1 MSIDQSK
8 IRNFCIIAHIDHGK
22 STLADRIIEKTGT
35 LTSRE
40 MQAQVLDNMDLER
53 ERGITIKS
61 QAVRIIYQAK
71 DGEEYIFNL
80 IDTPGH
86 VDFNYEV
93 SRSLAACDGAILVVD
108 AAQGVEAQTLANV
121 YLALDHDLDVLPVIN
136 KIDLPSA
143 RPEEVAQEIEDVI
156 GIEAMDAPRISAKT
170 GLNIEEVLEQIVTK
184 IPAPAGDPK
193 APLKALIFD
202 ALYDSYKGVIVFCR
216 IKEGTVKV
224 GTKIKMMAT
233 GAEDLVT
240 EVGYFGAG
248 QFIPCDELSAGMV
261 GYITASIKNVKD
273 TRVGD
278 TITDAAEPITPEKQ
292 AEIERWLASQ
302 PKHQPADSVT
312 EKRSNLLIVFAES
325 LESWVLEKKVDGKE
339 ITPCLNRLLKEKST
353 LYAPNVLTQVKG
365 GRSIDAQLMI
375 CSGLLPLMS
384 GTYSSLYYD
393 NTFYTLQK
401 AMRWLK
407 HSRSYLLT
415 IDKVSTWNQGAVARS
430 FGTDTIIS
438 YHDFKMTEAFGTH
451 KRIGDASFFKQCRE
465 KIERGEVWKPGESV
479 YMQFV
484 TYSGHAPFKLPN
496 HLRTI
501 TFPASIPE
509 KAADYMTTAH
519 YTDKAIGDFVAYLK
533 TLPQYKET
541 IVVIV
546 GDHEGLASYRQ
557 ELVGNPACRG
567 LVSDKQLTPFIVLN
581 SPVGMRYD
589 KFMGQIDIY
598 PTLLNLMQLDAYRWH
613 GLGQSILDPRKQG
626 VAVGSVMNVEGTGSD
641 KEVERLKEAHTVSD
655 YMLRYDWLKRLD

>member
-1 MSIDQSK
+1 MRQQLWDKTAIIFAVGIFLTFVAFDVIWCMDTTFASFSFFETYATK
-8 IRNFCIIAHIDHGK
+8 IIA
-22 STLADRIIEKTGT
+22 TLALAGVYA
-35 LTSRE
+35 LTRCRW
-40 MQAQVLDNMDLER
+40 AQ
-53 ERGITIKS
+53 I
-61 QAVRIIYQAK
+61 
-71 DGEEYIFNL
+71 
-80 IDTPGH
+80 
-86 VDFNYEV
+86 
-93 SRSLAACDGAILVVD
+93 VVM
-108 AAQGVEAQTLANV
+108 
-121 YLALDHDLDVLPVIN
+121 ALLDVLLVANLMYFRTYYSAIPASSYLEAGNLADFKASVTDSLRWADIV
-136 KIDLPSA
+136 LPLITIATAVMAFRYKATKRQPLTAVLKWWAAPLAGFALLLTGVNLCKGGFHKSLRSVRQSA
-143 RPEEVAQEIEDVI
+143 YLCSA
-156 GIEAMDAPRISAKT
+156 DAP
-170 GLNIEEVLEQIVTK
+170 
-184 IPAPAGDPK
+184 
-193 APLKALIFD
+193 IFSVFGCIW
-202 ALYDSYKGVIVFCR
+202 YD
-216 IKEGTVKV
+216 
-224 GTKIKMMAT
+224 
-233 GAEDLVT
+233 
-240 EVGYFGAG
+240 
-248 QFIPCDELSAGMV
+248 
-261 GYITASIKNVKD
+261 
-273 TRVGD
+273 
-278 TITDAAEPITPEKQ
+278 ITDAAEPITPEKQ

-401 AMRWLK
+401 AMRGLK

-451 KRIGDASFFKQCRE
+451 KRIGDASFFQQCRE

-484 TYSGHAPFKLPN
+484 TYSGHAPFKLPD

-546 GDHEGLASYRQ
+546 GDHEELASYRQ

>member
-1 MSIDQSK
+1 MRQQLWDKTAIIFAVGIFLTFVAFDVIWCMDTTFASFSFFETYATK
-8 IRNFCIIAHIDHGK
+8 IIA
-22 STLADRIIEKTGT
+22 TLALAGVYA
-35 LTSRE
+35 LTRCRW
-40 MQAQVLDNMDLER
+40 AQ
-53 ERGITIKS
+53 I
-61 QAVRIIYQAK
+61 
-71 DGEEYIFNL
+71 
-80 IDTPGH
+80 
-86 VDFNYEV
+86 
-93 SRSLAACDGAILVVD
+93 VVM
-108 AAQGVEAQTLANV
+108 
-121 YLALDHDLDVLPVIN
+121 ALLDVLLVA
-136 KIDLPSA
+136 DLMYFRTYYSA
-143 RPEEVAQEIEDVI
+143 IPASSYL
-156 GIEAMDAPRISAKT
+156 EAGNLADFKASVTDSLRWADIVLPLITIATAVMAFRYKTTKRQPLTAVLKWWAAPLAGFALLLTGVNLCKGGFHKSLRSVRQSAYLCSADAP
-170 GLNIEEVLEQIVTK
+170 
-184 IPAPAGDPK
+184 
-193 APLKALIFD
+193 IFSVFGCIW
-202 ALYDSYKGVIVFCR
+202 YD
-216 IKEGTVKV
+216 
-224 GTKIKMMAT
+224 
-233 GAEDLVT
+233 
-240 EVGYFGAG
+240 
-248 QFIPCDELSAGMV
+248 
-261 GYITASIKNVKD
+261 
-273 TRVGD
+273 
-278 TITDAAEPITPEKQ
+278 ITDAAEPITPEKQ

-302 PKHQPADSVT
+302 PKHQPANSVT

-384 GTYSSLYYD
+384 GTYSSLYYV

-401 AMRWLK
+401 AMRGLK

-451 KRIGDASFFKQCRE
+451 KRIGDASFFQQCRE

-484 TYSGHAPFKLPN
+484 TYSGHAPFKLPD

>member
-1 MSIDQSK
+1 MRQQLWDKTAIIFAVGIFLTFVAFDVIWCMDTTFASFSFFETYATK
-8 IRNFCIIAHIDHGK
+8 IIA
-22 STLADRIIEKTGT
+22 TLALAGVYA
-35 LTSRE
+35 LTRCRW
-40 MQAQVLDNMDLER
+40 AQ
-53 ERGITIKS
+53 I
-61 QAVRIIYQAK
+61 
-71 DGEEYIFNL
+71 
-80 IDTPGH
+80 
-86 VDFNYEV
+86 
-93 SRSLAACDGAILVVD
+93 VVM
-108 AAQGVEAQTLANV
+108 
-121 YLALDHDLDVLPVIN
+121 ALLDVLLVANLMYFRTYYSAIPASSYLEAGNLADFKASVTDSLRWADIV
-136 KIDLPSA
+136 LPLITIATAVMAFRYKTTKRQPLTAVLKWWAAPLAGFALLLTGVNLCKGGFHKSLRSVRQSA
-143 RPEEVAQEIEDVI
+143 YLCSA
-156 GIEAMDAPRISAKT
+156 DAP
-170 GLNIEEVLEQIVTK
+170 
-184 IPAPAGDPK
+184 
-193 APLKALIFD
+193 IFSVFGCIW
-202 ALYDSYKGVIVFCR
+202 YD
-216 IKEGTVKV
+216 
-224 GTKIKMMAT
+224 
-233 GAEDLVT
+233 
-240 EVGYFGAG
+240 
-248 QFIPCDELSAGMV
+248 
-261 GYITASIKNVKD
+261 
-273 TRVGD
+273 
-278 TITDAAEPITPEKQ
+278 ITDAAEPITPEKQ

-302 PKHQPADSVT
+302 PKHQPANSVT

-401 AMRWLK
+401 AMRGLK

-451 KRIGDASFFKQCRE
+451 KRIGDASFFQQCRE

-484 TYSGHAPFKLPN
+484 TYSGHAPFKLPD

-567 LVSDKQLTPFIVLN
+567 LVSDKQLTPFIVFN

>member
-1 MSIDQSK
+1 MRQQLWDKTAIIFAVGIFLTFVAFDVIWCMDTTFASFSFFETYATK
-8 IRNFCIIAHIDHGK
+8 IIA
-22 STLADRIIEKTGT
+22 TLALAGVYA
-35 LTSRE
+35 LTRCRW
-40 MQAQVLDNMDLER
+40 AQ
-53 ERGITIKS
+53 I
-61 QAVRIIYQAK
+61 
-71 DGEEYIFNL
+71 
-80 IDTPGH
+80 
-86 VDFNYEV
+86 
-93 SRSLAACDGAILVVD
+93 VVM
-108 AAQGVEAQTLANV
+108 
-121 YLALDHDLDVLPVIN
+121 ALLDVLLVAN
-136 KIDLPSA
+136 LMYFRTYYSA
-143 RPEEVAQEIEDVI
+143 IPASSYL
-156 GIEAMDAPRISAKT
+156 EAGNLADFKASVTDSLRWADIVMPLITIATAVMAFRYKTTKRQPLTAVLKWWAAPLAGFALLLTGVNLCKGGFHKSLRSVRQSAYLCSADAP
-170 GLNIEEVLEQIVTK
+170 
-184 IPAPAGDPK
+184 
-193 APLKALIFD
+193 IFSVFGCIW
-202 ALYDSYKGVIVFCR
+202 YD
-216 IKEGTVKV
+216 
-224 GTKIKMMAT
+224 
-233 GAEDLVT
+233 
-240 EVGYFGAG
+240 
-248 QFIPCDELSAGMV
+248 
-261 GYITASIKNVKD
+261 
-273 TRVGD
+273 
-278 TITDAAEPITPEKQ
+278 ITDAAEPITPEKQ

-353 LYAPNVLTQVKG
+353 LFAPNVLTQVKG

-401 AMRWLK
+401 AMRGLK

-451 KRIGDASFFKQCRE
+451 KRIGDTSFFQQCRE

-484 TYSGHAPFKLPN
+484 TYSGHAPFKLPD

>member
-1 MSIDQSK
+1 MRQQLWDKTAIIFAVGIFLTFVAFDVIWCMDTTFASFSFFETYATK
-8 IRNFCIIAHIDHGK
+8 IIA
-22 STLADRIIEKTGT
+22 TLALAGVYA
-35 LTSRE
+35 LTRCRW
-40 MQAQVLDNMDLER
+40 AQ
-53 ERGITIKS
+53 I
-61 QAVRIIYQAK
+61 
-71 DGEEYIFNL
+71 
-80 IDTPGH
+80 
-86 VDFNYEV
+86 
-93 SRSLAACDGAILVVD
+93 VVM
-108 AAQGVEAQTLANV
+108 
-121 YLALDHDLDVLPVIN
+121 ALLDVLMVANLMYFRTYYSAIPASSYLEAGNLADFKASVTDSLRWADIV
-136 KIDLPSA
+136 LPLITIATAVMAFRYKTTKRQPLTAVLKWWAAPLAGFALLLTGVNLCKGGFHKSLRSVRQSA
-143 RPEEVAQEIEDVI
+143 YLCSA
-156 GIEAMDAPRISAKT
+156 DAP
-170 GLNIEEVLEQIVTK
+170 
-184 IPAPAGDPK
+184 
-193 APLKALIFD
+193 IFSVFGCIW
-202 ALYDSYKGVIVFCR
+202 YD
-216 IKEGTVKV
+216 
-224 GTKIKMMAT
+224 
-233 GAEDLVT
+233 
-240 EVGYFGAG
+240 
-248 QFIPCDELSAGMV
+248 
-261 GYITASIKNVKD
+261 
-273 TRVGD
+273 
-278 TITDAAEPITPEKQ
+278 ITDAAEPITPEKQ

-339 ITPCLNRLLKEKST
+339 ITPCLNSLLKEKST

-401 AMRWLK
+401 AMRGLK

-451 KRIGDASFFKQCRE
+451 KRIGDASFFQQCRE

-484 TYSGHAPFKLPN
+484 TYSGHAPFKLPD

>member
-1 MSIDQSK
+1 MRQQLWDKTAIIFAAGIFLTFVAFDVIWCMDTTFASFSFFETYATK
-8 IRNFCIIAHIDHGK
+8 IIA
-22 STLADRIIEKTGT
+22 TLALAGVYA
-35 LTSRE
+35 LTRSRW
-40 MQAQVLDNMDLER
+40 AQ
-53 ERGITIKS
+53 I
-61 QAVRIIYQAK
+61 
-71 DGEEYIFNL
+71 
-80 IDTPGH
+80 
-86 VDFNYEV
+86 
-93 SRSLAACDGAILVVD
+93 VVM
-108 AAQGVEAQTLANV
+108 
-121 YLALDHDLDVLPVIN
+121 ALLDVLLVANLMYFRTYYSAIPASSYLEAGNLADFKASVTDSLRWADIV
-136 KIDLPSA
+136 LPLITIATAVMAFRYKTTKRQPLTAVLKWWAAPLAGFALLLTGVNLCKGGFHKSLRSVRQSA
-143 RPEEVAQEIEDVI
+143 YLCSA
-156 GIEAMDAPRISAKT
+156 DAP
-170 GLNIEEVLEQIVTK
+170 
-184 IPAPAGDPK
+184 
-193 APLKALIFD
+193 IFSVFGCIW
-202 ALYDSYKGVIVFCR
+202 YD
-216 IKEGTVKV
+216 
-224 GTKIKMMAT
+224 
-233 GAEDLVT
+233 
-240 EVGYFGAG
+240 
-248 QFIPCDELSAGMV
+248 
-261 GYITASIKNVKD
+261 
-273 TRVGD
+273 
-278 TITDAAEPITPEKQ
+278 ITDAAEPITPEKQ

-401 AMRWLK
+401 AMRGLK

-451 KRIGDASFFKQCRE
+451 KRIGDASFFQQCRE

-479 YMQFV
+479 YMQFI
-484 TYSGHAPFKLPN
+484 TYSGHAPFKLPD

>member
-1 MSIDQSK
+1 MRQQLWDKTSIVFAVGIFLTFVAFDVIWCMDTTFASFSFFETYATK
-8 IRNFCIIAHIDHGK
+8 IIA
-22 STLADRIIEKTGT
+22 TLALAGVYA
-35 LTSRE
+35 LTRCRW
-40 MQAQVLDNMDLER
+40 AQ
-53 ERGITIKS
+53 I
-61 QAVRIIYQAK
+61 
-71 DGEEYIFNL
+71 
-80 IDTPGH
+80 
-86 VDFNYEV
+86 
-93 SRSLAACDGAILVVD
+93 VVM
-108 AAQGVEAQTLANV
+108 
-121 YLALDHDLDVLPVIN
+121 ALLDVLLVANLMYFRTYYSAIPASSYLEAGNLADFKASVTDSLRWADIVLLLISIATAVIAFRYKTTKRQPLTAVLKWWAAPLAGFALLLTGVN
-136 KIDLPSA
+136 LCKGGFHKSLRSVRQSA
-143 RPEEVAQEIEDVI
+143 YLCSA
-156 GIEAMDAPRISAKT
+156 DAP
-170 GLNIEEVLEQIVTK
+170 
-184 IPAPAGDPK
+184 
-193 APLKALIFD
+193 IFSVFGCIW
-202 ALYDSYKGVIVFCR
+202 YD
-216 IKEGTVKV
+216 
-224 GTKIKMMAT
+224 
-233 GAEDLVT
+233 
-240 EVGYFGAG
+240 
-248 QFIPCDELSAGMV
+248 
-261 GYITASIKNVKD
+261 
-273 TRVGD
+273 
-278 TITDAAEPITPEKQ
+278 ITDAAEPITPEKQ

-401 AMRWLK
+401 AMRGLK

-451 KRIGDASFFKQCRE
+451 KRIGDASFFQQCRE

-484 TYSGHAPFKLPN
+484 TYSGHAPFKLPD

-557 ELVGNPACRG
+557 ELVGNQACRG

>member
-1 MSIDQSK
+1 MRQQFWDKTAIIFAVGIFLTFVAFDVIWCMDTTFASFSFFETYATK
-8 IRNFCIIAHIDHGK
+8 IIA
-22 STLADRIIEKTGT
+22 TLALAGVYA
-35 LTSRE
+35 LTRCRW
-40 MQAQVLDNMDLER
+40 AQ
-53 ERGITIKS
+53 I
-61 QAVRIIYQAK
+61 
-71 DGEEYIFNL
+71 
-80 IDTPGH
+80 
-86 VDFNYEV
+86 
-93 SRSLAACDGAILVVD
+93 VVM
-108 AAQGVEAQTLANV
+108 
-121 YLALDHDLDVLPVIN
+121 ALLDVLLVAN
-136 KIDLPSA
+136 LMYFRTYYSA
-143 RPEEVAQEIEDVI
+143 IPASSYL
-156 GIEAMDAPRISAKT
+156 EAGNLADFKASVTDSLRWADIVLSLITIATAVMAFRYKTTKRQPLTAVLKWWAAPLAGFALLLTGVNLCKGGFHKSLRSVRQSAYLCSADAP
-170 GLNIEEVLEQIVTK
+170 
-184 IPAPAGDPK
+184 
-193 APLKALIFD
+193 IFSVFGCIW
-202 ALYDSYKGVIVFCR
+202 YD
-216 IKEGTVKV
+216 
-224 GTKIKMMAT
+224 
-233 GAEDLVT
+233 
-240 EVGYFGAG
+240 
-248 QFIPCDELSAGMV
+248 
-261 GYITASIKNVKD
+261 
-273 TRVGD
+273 
-278 TITDAAEPITPEKQ
+278 ITDAAEPITPEKQ
-292 AEIERWLASQ
+292 AEIERWMASQ

-401 AMRWLK
+401 AMRGLK

-451 KRIGDASFFKQCRE
+451 KRIGDASFFQQCRE

-484 TYSGHAPFKLPN
+484 TYSGHAPFKLPD

>member
-1 MSIDQSK
+1 MRQKLWDKTAIIFAVGIFLTFVAFDVIWCMDTTFASFSFFETYATK
-8 IRNFCIIAHIDHGK
+8 IIA
-22 STLADRIIEKTGT
+22 TLALAGVYA
-35 LTSRE
+35 LTRCRW
-40 MQAQVLDNMDLER
+40 AQ
-53 ERGITIKS
+53 I
-61 QAVRIIYQAK
+61 
-71 DGEEYIFNL
+71 
-80 IDTPGH
+80 
-86 VDFNYEV
+86 
-93 SRSLAACDGAILVVD
+93 VVI
-108 AAQGVEAQTLANV
+108 
-121 YLALDHDLDVLPVIN
+121 ALLDVLLVANLMYFRTYYSAIPASSYLEAGNLADFKASVTDSLRWADIV
-136 KIDLPSA
+136 LPLITIATAVMAFRYKTAKRQPLTAVLKWWAAPLAGFALLLTGVNLCKGGFHKSLRSVRQSA
-143 RPEEVAQEIEDVI
+143 YLCSA
-156 GIEAMDAPRISAKT
+156 DAP
-170 GLNIEEVLEQIVTK
+170 
-184 IPAPAGDPK
+184 
-193 APLKALIFD
+193 IFSIFGCIW
-202 ALYDSYKGVIVFCR
+202 YD
-216 IKEGTVKV
+216 
-224 GTKIKMMAT
+224 
-233 GAEDLVT
+233 
-240 EVGYFGAG
+240 
-248 QFIPCDELSAGMV
+248 
-261 GYITASIKNVKD
+261 
-273 TRVGD
+273 
-278 TITDAAEPITPEKQ
+278 ITDAAEPITPEKQ

-325 LESWVLEKKVDGKE
+325 LESWVLEKEVDGKE

-401 AMRWLK
+401 AMRGLK

-451 KRIGDASFFKQCRE
+451 KRIGDASFFQQCRE

-484 TYSGHAPFKLPN
+484 TYSGHAPFKLPD

>member
-1 MSIDQSK
+1 MKQQLWDKTAIIFAVGIFLTFVAFDVIWCMDTTFASFSFFETYATK
-8 IRNFCIIAHIDHGK
+8 IIA
-22 STLADRIIEKTGT
+22 TLALAGVYA
-35 LTSRE
+35 LTRCRW
-40 MQAQVLDNMDLER
+40 AQ
-53 ERGITIKS
+53 I
-61 QAVRIIYQAK
+61 
-71 DGEEYIFNL
+71 
-80 IDTPGH
+80 
-86 VDFNYEV
+86 
-93 SRSLAACDGAILVVD
+93 VVM
-108 AAQGVEAQTLANV
+108 
-121 YLALDHDLDVLPVIN
+121 ALLDVLLVANLMYFRTYYSAIPASSYLEAGNLADFKASVTDSLRWADIV
-136 KIDLPSA
+136 LPLITIATAVMAFRYKTTKRQPLTAVLKWWAAPLAGFALLLTGVNLCKGGFHKSLRSVRQSA
-143 RPEEVAQEIEDVI
+143 YLCSA
-156 GIEAMDAPRISAKT
+156 DAP
-170 GLNIEEVLEQIVTK
+170 
-184 IPAPAGDPK
+184 
-193 APLKALIFD
+193 IFSVFGCIW
-202 ALYDSYKGVIVFCR
+202 YD
-216 IKEGTVKV
+216 
-224 GTKIKMMAT
+224 
-233 GAEDLVT
+233 
-240 EVGYFGAG
+240 
-248 QFIPCDELSAGMV
+248 
-261 GYITASIKNVKD
+261 
-273 TRVGD
+273 
-278 TITDAAEPITPEKQ
+278 ITDAAEPITPEKQ
-292 AEIERWLASQ
+292 AEIGRWLASQ

-401 AMRWLK
+401 AMRGLK

-451 KRIGDASFFKQCRE
+451 KRIGDASFFQQCRE

-484 TYSGHAPFKLPN
+484 TYSGHAPFKLPD

-557 ELVGNPACRG
+557 ELVSNPACRG

>member
-1 MSIDQSK
+1 MRQQLWDKTAIIFAVGIFLTFVAFDVIWCMDTTFASFSFFETYATK
-8 IRNFCIIAHIDHGK
+8 IIA
-22 STLADRIIEKTGT
+22 TLALAGVYA
-35 LTSRE
+35 LTRCRW
-40 MQAQVLDNMDLER
+40 AQ
-53 ERGITIKS
+53 I
-61 QAVRIIYQAK
+61 
-71 DGEEYIFNL
+71 
-80 IDTPGH
+80 
-86 VDFNYEV
+86 
-93 SRSLAACDGAILVVD
+93 VVM
-108 AAQGVEAQTLANV
+108 
-121 YLALDHDLDVLPVIN
+121 ALLDVLLVANLMYFRTYYSAIPASSYLEAGNLADFKASVTDSLRWADIV
-136 KIDLPSA
+136 LPLITIATAVMAFRSKTTKRQPLTAVLKWWAAPLAGFALLLTGVNLCKGGFHKSLCSVRQSA
-143 RPEEVAQEIEDVI
+143 YLCSA
-156 GIEAMDAPRISAKT
+156 DAP
-170 GLNIEEVLEQIVTK
+170 
-184 IPAPAGDPK
+184 
-193 APLKALIFD
+193 IFSVFGCIW
-202 ALYDSYKGVIVFCR
+202 YD
-216 IKEGTVKV
+216 
-224 GTKIKMMAT
+224 
-233 GAEDLVT
+233 
-240 EVGYFGAG
+240 
-248 QFIPCDELSAGMV
+248 
-261 GYITASIKNVKD
+261 
-273 TRVGD
+273 
-278 TITDAAEPITPEKQ
+278 ITDAAEPITPEKQ

-401 AMRWLK
+401 AMRGLK

-451 KRIGDASFFKQCRE
+451 KRIGDASFFQQCRE

-484 TYSGHAPFKLPN
+484 TYSGHAPFKLPD

-557 ELVGNPACRG
+557 ELVDNPVCRG

>member
-1 MSIDQSK
+1 MRQQLWDKTAIIFAVGIFLTFVAFDVIWCMDTTFASFSFFETYATK
-8 IRNFCIIAHIDHGK
+8 IIA
-22 STLADRIIEKTGT
+22 TLALAGVYA
-35 LTSRE
+35 LTRCRW
-40 MQAQVLDNMDLER
+40 AQ
-53 ERGITIKS
+53 I
-61 QAVRIIYQAK
+61 
-71 DGEEYIFNL
+71 
-80 IDTPGH
+80 
-86 VDFNYEV
+86 
-93 SRSLAACDGAILVVD
+93 VVM
-108 AAQGVEAQTLANV
+108 
-121 YLALDHDLDVLPVIN
+121 ALLDVLLVANLMYFRTYYSAIPASSYLEAGNLADFKASVTDSLRWADIVLPLITIATAVIAFRYKTTKRQPLTAVLKWWAAPLAGFALLLTGVN
-136 KIDLPSA
+136 LCKGGFHKSLRSVRQSA
-143 RPEEVAQEIEDVI
+143 YLCSA
-156 GIEAMDAPRISAKT
+156 DAP
-170 GLNIEEVLEQIVTK
+170 
-184 IPAPAGDPK
+184 
-193 APLKALIFD
+193 IFSVFGCIW
-202 ALYDSYKGVIVFCR
+202 YD
-216 IKEGTVKV
+216 
-224 GTKIKMMAT
+224 
-233 GAEDLVT
+233 
-240 EVGYFGAG
+240 
-248 QFIPCDELSAGMV
+248 
-261 GYITASIKNVKD
+261 
-273 TRVGD
+273 
-278 TITDAAEPITPEKQ
+278 ITDAAEPITPEKQ
-292 AEIERWLASQ
+292 VEIERWLASQ

-401 AMRWLK
+401 AMRGLK

-451 KRIGDASFFKQCRE
+451 KRIGDASFFQQCRE

-484 TYSGHAPFKLPN
+484 TYSGHAPFKLPD

>member
-1 MSIDQSK
+1 MRQQLWDKTAIVFAVGIFLTFVAFDVIWCMDTTFASFSFFETYATK
-8 IRNFCIIAHIDHGK
+8 IIA
-22 STLADRIIEKTGT
+22 TLALAGVYA
-35 LTSRE
+35 LTRCRW
-40 MQAQVLDNMDLER
+40 AQ
-53 ERGITIKS
+53 I
-61 QAVRIIYQAK
+61 
-71 DGEEYIFNL
+71 
-80 IDTPGH
+80 
-86 VDFNYEV
+86 
-93 SRSLAACDGAILVVD
+93 VVM
-108 AAQGVEAQTLANV
+108 
-121 YLALDHDLDVLPVIN
+121 ALLDVLLVANLMYFRTYYSAIPASSYLEAGNLADFKASVTDSLRWADIV
-136 KIDLPSA
+136 LPLITIATAVMAFRSKTTKRQPLTAVLKWWAAPLAGFALLLTGVNLCKGGFHKSLRSVRQSA
-143 RPEEVAQEIEDVI
+143 YLCSA
-156 GIEAMDAPRISAKT
+156 DAP
-170 GLNIEEVLEQIVTK
+170 
-184 IPAPAGDPK
+184 
-193 APLKALIFD
+193 IFSVFGCIW
-202 ALYDSYKGVIVFCR
+202 YD
-216 IKEGTVKV
+216 
-224 GTKIKMMAT
+224 
-233 GAEDLVT
+233 
-240 EVGYFGAG
+240 
-248 QFIPCDELSAGMV
+248 
-261 GYITASIKNVKD
+261 
-273 TRVGD
+273 
-278 TITDAAEPITPEKQ
+278 ITDAAEPITPEKQ

-393 NTFYTLQK
+393 NTFYTIQK
-401 AMRWLK
+401 AMRGLK

-451 KRIGDASFFKQCRE
+451 KRIGDASFFQQCRE

-484 TYSGHAPFKLPN
+484 TYSGHAPFKLPD

-641 KEVERLKEAHTVSD
+641 KEVERLKEAHSVSD

>member
-1 MSIDQSK
+1 MRQQLWDKTSIVFAVGIFLTFVAFDVIWCMDTTFASFSFFETYATK
-8 IRNFCIIAHIDHGK
+8 IIA
-22 STLADRIIEKTGT
+22 TLALAGVYA
-35 LTSRE
+35 LTRCRW
-40 MQAQVLDNMDLER
+40 AQ
-53 ERGITIKS
+53 I
-61 QAVRIIYQAK
+61 
-71 DGEEYIFNL
+71 
-80 IDTPGH
+80 
-86 VDFNYEV
+86 
-93 SRSLAACDGAILVVD
+93 VVM
-108 AAQGVEAQTLANV
+108 
-121 YLALDHDLDVLPVIN
+121 ALLDVLLVANLMYFRTYYSAIPASSYLEAGNLADFKASVTDSLRWADIV
-136 KIDLPSA
+136 LPLITIATAVMAFRYKTTKRQPLTAVLKWWAAPLAGFALLLTGVNLCKGGFHKSLRSVRQSA
-143 RPEEVAQEIEDVI
+143 YLCSA
-156 GIEAMDAPRISAKT
+156 DAPIFSVFGCIWYDIS
-170 GLNIEEVLEQIVTK
+170 
-184 IPAPAGDPK
+184 
-193 APLKALIFD
+193 
-202 ALYDSYKGVIVFCR
+202 
-216 IKEGTVKV
+216 
-224 GTKIKMMAT
+224 
-233 GAEDLVT
+233 
-240 EVGYFGAG
+240 
-248 QFIPCDELSAGMV
+248 
-261 GYITASIKNVKD
+261 
-273 TRVGD
+273 
-278 TITDAAEPITPEKQ
+278 DAAEPITPEKQ

-401 AMRWLK
+401 AMRGLK

-451 KRIGDASFFKQCRE
+451 KRIGDASFFQQCRE

-484 TYSGHAPFKLPN
+484 TYSGHAPFKLPD

>member
-1 MSIDQSK
+1 MRQQLWDKTAIIFAVGIFLTFVAFDVIWCMDTTFASFSFFETYATK
-8 IRNFCIIAHIDHGK
+8 IIA
-22 STLADRIIEKTGT
+22 TLALAGVYA
-35 LTSRE
+35 LTRCRW
-40 MQAQVLDNMDLER
+40 AQ
-53 ERGITIKS
+53 I
-61 QAVRIIYQAK
+61 
-71 DGEEYIFNL
+71 
-80 IDTPGH
+80 
-86 VDFNYEV
+86 
-93 SRSLAACDGAILVVD
+93 VVM
-108 AAQGVEAQTLANV
+108 
-121 YLALDHDLDVLPVIN
+121 ALLDVLLVAN
-136 KIDLPSA
+136 LMYFRTYYSA
-143 RPEEVAQEIEDVI
+143 IPASSYL
-156 GIEAMDAPRISAKT
+156 EAGNLADFKASVTDSLRWADIVLLLISIATAVMAFRYKTTKRQPLTAVLKWWAAPLAGFALLLTGVNLCKGGFHKSLRSVRQSAYLCSADAP
-170 GLNIEEVLEQIVTK
+170 
-184 IPAPAGDPK
+184 
-193 APLKALIFD
+193 IFSVFGCIW
-202 ALYDSYKGVIVFCR
+202 YD
-216 IKEGTVKV
+216 
-224 GTKIKMMAT
+224 
-233 GAEDLVT
+233 
-240 EVGYFGAG
+240 
-248 QFIPCDELSAGMV
+248 
-261 GYITASIKNVKD
+261 
-273 TRVGD
+273 
-278 TITDAAEPITPEKQ
+278 ITDAAEPITPEKQ
-292 AEIERWLASQ
+292 VEIERWLASQ

-325 LESWVLEKKVDGKE
+325 LESWVLEKEVDGKE

-401 AMRWLK
+401 AMRGLK

-451 KRIGDASFFKQCRE
+451 KRIGDASFFQQCRE

-484 TYSGHAPFKLPN
+484 TYSGHAPFKLPD

-557 ELVGNPACRG
+557 ELVGNPACHG

-598 PTLLNLMQLDAYRWH
+598 PTLLDLMQLDAYRWH

>member
-1 MSIDQSK
+1 MRQQLWDKTAIIFAVGIFLTFVAFDVIWCMDTTFASFSFFETYATK
-8 IRNFCIIAHIDHGK
+8 IIA
-22 STLADRIIEKTGT
+22 TLALAGVYA
-35 LTSRE
+35 LTRCRW
-40 MQAQVLDNMDLER
+40 AQ
-53 ERGITIKS
+53 I
-61 QAVRIIYQAK
+61 
-71 DGEEYIFNL
+71 
-80 IDTPGH
+80 
-86 VDFNYEV
+86 
-93 SRSLAACDGAILVVD
+93 VVM
-108 AAQGVEAQTLANV
+108 
-121 YLALDHDLDVLPVIN
+121 ALLDVLLVANLMYFRTYYSAIPASSYLEAGNLADFKASVTDSLRWADIV
-136 KIDLPSA
+136 LPLITIATAVMAFRYKTTKRQPLTAVLKWWAAPLAGFALLLTGVNLCKGGFHKSLRSVRQSA
-143 RPEEVAQEIEDVI
+143 YLCSA
-156 GIEAMDAPRISAKT
+156 DAP
-170 GLNIEEVLEQIVTK
+170 
-184 IPAPAGDPK
+184 
-193 APLKALIFD
+193 IFSVFGCIW
-202 ALYDSYKGVIVFCR
+202 YD
-216 IKEGTVKV
+216 
-224 GTKIKMMAT
+224 
-233 GAEDLVT
+233 
-240 EVGYFGAG
+240 
-248 QFIPCDELSAGMV
+248 
-261 GYITASIKNVKD
+261 
-273 TRVGD
+273 
-278 TITDAAEPITPEKQ
+278 ITDAAEPITPEKQ

-401 AMRWLK
+401 AMRGLK

-451 KRIGDASFFKQCRE
+451 KRIGDASFFQQCRE

-484 TYSGHAPFKLPN
+484 TYSGHAPFKLPD

-641 KEVERLKEAHTVSD
+641 KEVERLKEAHSVSD

>member
-1 MSIDQSK
+1 MRQLLWDKTAIIFAVGIFLTFVAFDVIWCMDTTFASFSFFETYATK
-8 IRNFCIIAHIDHGK
+8 IIA
-22 STLADRIIEKTGT
+22 TLALAGVYA
-35 LTSRE
+35 LTRCRW
-40 MQAQVLDNMDLER
+40 AQ
-53 ERGITIKS
+53 I
-61 QAVRIIYQAK
+61 
-71 DGEEYIFNL
+71 
-80 IDTPGH
+80 
-86 VDFNYEV
+86 
-93 SRSLAACDGAILVVD
+93 VVM
-108 AAQGVEAQTLANV
+108 
-121 YLALDHDLDVLPVIN
+121 ALLDVLLVAN
-136 KIDLPSA
+136 LMYFRTYYSA
-143 RPEEVAQEIEDVI
+143 IPASSYL
-156 GIEAMDAPRISAKT
+156 EAGNLADFKASVTDSLRWADIVMPLITIATAVMAFRYKTTKRQPLTAVLKWWAAPLAGFALLLTGVNLCKGGFHKSLRSVRQSAYLCSADAP
-170 GLNIEEVLEQIVTK
+170 
-184 IPAPAGDPK
+184 
-193 APLKALIFD
+193 IFSVFGCIW
-202 ALYDSYKGVIVFCR
+202 YD
-216 IKEGTVKV
+216 
-224 GTKIKMMAT
+224 
-233 GAEDLVT
+233 
-240 EVGYFGAG
+240 
-248 QFIPCDELSAGMV
+248 
-261 GYITASIKNVKD
+261 
-273 TRVGD
+273 
-278 TITDAAEPITPEKQ
+278 ITDAAEPITPEKQ

-401 AMRWLK
+401 AMRGLK

-451 KRIGDASFFKQCRE
+451 KRIGDASFFQQCRE

-484 TYSGHAPFKLPN
+484 TYSGHAPFKLPD

>member
-1 MSIDQSK
+1 MRQQLWDKTAIIFAVGIFLTFVAFDVIWCMDTTFASFSFFETYATK
-8 IRNFCIIAHIDHGK
+8 IIA
-22 STLADRIIEKTGT
+22 TLALAGVYA
-35 LTSRE
+35 LTRCRW
-40 MQAQVLDNMDLER
+40 AQ
-53 ERGITIKS
+53 I
-61 QAVRIIYQAK
+61 
-71 DGEEYIFNL
+71 
-80 IDTPGH
+80 
-86 VDFNYEV
+86 
-93 SRSLAACDGAILVVD
+93 VVM
-108 AAQGVEAQTLANV
+108 
-121 YLALDHDLDVLPVIN
+121 ALLDVLLVANLMYFRTYYSAIPASSYLEAGNLADFKASVTDSLRWADIV
-136 KIDLPSA
+136 LPLITIATAVMAFRYKTTKRQPLTAVLKWWATPLAGFALLLTGVNLCKGGFHKSLRSVRQSA
-143 RPEEVAQEIEDVI
+143 YLCSA
-156 GIEAMDAPRISAKT
+156 DAP
-170 GLNIEEVLEQIVTK
+170 
-184 IPAPAGDPK
+184 
-193 APLKALIFD
+193 IFSVFGCIW
-202 ALYDSYKGVIVFCR
+202 YD
-216 IKEGTVKV
+216 
-224 GTKIKMMAT
+224 
-233 GAEDLVT
+233 
-240 EVGYFGAG
+240 
-248 QFIPCDELSAGMV
+248 
-261 GYITASIKNVKD
+261 
-273 TRVGD
+273 
-278 TITDAAEPITPEKQ
+278 ITDAAEPITPEKQ
-292 AEIERWLASQ
+292 TEIERWLASQ

-401 AMRWLK
+401 AMRGLK

-451 KRIGDASFFKQCRE
+451 KRIGDASFFQQCRE

-484 TYSGHAPFKLPN
+484 TYSGHAPFKLPD

-598 PTLLNLMQLDAYRWH
+598 PTLLNLMQLDTYRWH

>member
-1 MSIDQSK
+1 MGADCGHGSARRAAGCQFDVFPHLLLRHPGKLISRGGQSC
-8 IRNFCIIAHIDHGK
+8 RLQGK
-22 STLADRIIEKTGT
+22 CDR
-35 LTSRE
+35 
-40 MQAQVLDNMDLER
+40 
-53 ERGITIKS
+53 
-61 QAVRIIYQAK
+61 
-71 DGEEYIFNL
+71 
-80 IDTPGH
+80 
-86 VDFNYEV
+86 
-93 SRSLAACDGAILVVD
+93 LAAVGRHRP
-108 AAQGVEAQTLANV
+108 AAHHHSNSRHGISLQNHQASAADSRAEMVGSAACRLRPAAHGRQSVQRRLLRSVRQSA
-121 YLALDHDLDVLPVIN
+121 YLC
-136 KIDLPSA
+136 SA
-143 RPEEVAQEIEDVI
+143 
-156 GIEAMDAPRISAKT
+156 DAP
-170 GLNIEEVLEQIVTK
+170 
-184 IPAPAGDPK
+184 
-193 APLKALIFD
+193 IFSVFGCIW
-202 ALYDSYKGVIVFCR
+202 YD
-216 IKEGTVKV
+216 
-224 GTKIKMMAT
+224 
-233 GAEDLVT
+233 
-240 EVGYFGAG
+240 
-248 QFIPCDELSAGMV
+248 
-261 GYITASIKNVKD
+261 
-273 TRVGD
+273 
-278 TITDAAEPITPEKQ
+278 ITDAAEPITPEKQ

-302 PKHQPADSVT
+302 PKHQPANSVT

-401 AMRWLK
+401 AMRGLK

-451 KRIGDASFFKQCRE
+451 KRIGDASFFQQCRE

-484 TYSGHAPFKLPN
+484 TYSGHAPFKLPD

>member
-1 MSIDQSK
+1 MRQQLWDKTAIIFAVGIFLTFVAFDVIWCMDTTFASFSFFETYATK
-8 IRNFCIIAHIDHGK
+8 IIA
-22 STLADRIIEKTGT
+22 TLALAGVYA
-35 LTSRE
+35 LTRSRW
-40 MQAQVLDNMDLER
+40 AQ
-53 ERGITIKS
+53 I
-61 QAVRIIYQAK
+61 
-71 DGEEYIFNL
+71 
-80 IDTPGH
+80 
-86 VDFNYEV
+86 
-93 SRSLAACDGAILVVD
+93 VVM
-108 AAQGVEAQTLANV
+108 
-121 YLALDHDLDVLPVIN
+121 ALLDVLMVANLMYFRTYYSAIPASSYLEAGNLADFKASVTDSLRWADIV
-136 KIDLPSA
+136 LPLITIATAVMAFRSKTTKRQPLTAVLKWWAAPLAGFALLLTGVNLCKGGFHKSLRSVRQSA
-143 RPEEVAQEIEDVI
+143 YLCSA
-156 GIEAMDAPRISAKT
+156 DAP
-170 GLNIEEVLEQIVTK
+170 
-184 IPAPAGDPK
+184 
-193 APLKALIFD
+193 IFSVFGCIW
-202 ALYDSYKGVIVFCR
+202 YD
-216 IKEGTVKV
+216 
-224 GTKIKMMAT
+224 
-233 GAEDLVT
+233 
-240 EVGYFGAG
+240 
-248 QFIPCDELSAGMV
+248 
-261 GYITASIKNVKD
+261 
-273 TRVGD
+273 
-278 TITDAAEPITPEKQ
+278 ITDAAEPITPEKQ

-325 LESWVLEKKVDGKE
+325 LESWVLEKEVDGKE

-401 AMRWLK
+401 AMRGLK

-451 KRIGDASFFKQCRE
+451 KRIGDASFFQQCRE

-484 TYSGHAPFKLPN
+484 TYSGHAPFKLPD

-546 GDHEGLASYRQ
+546 GDHEGLASFRQ

>member
-1 MSIDQSK
+1 MRQQLWDKTAIIFAVGIFLTFVAFDVIWCMDTTFASFSFFETYATK
-8 IRNFCIIAHIDHGK
+8 IIA
-22 STLADRIIEKTGT
+22 TLALAGVYA
-35 LTSRE
+35 LTRCRW
-40 MQAQVLDNMDLER
+40 AQ
-53 ERGITIKS
+53 I
-61 QAVRIIYQAK
+61 
-71 DGEEYIFNL
+71 
-80 IDTPGH
+80 
-86 VDFNYEV
+86 
-93 SRSLAACDGAILVVD
+93 VVI
-108 AAQGVEAQTLANV
+108 
-121 YLALDHDLDVLPVIN
+121 ALLDVLLVANLMYFRTYYSAIPASSYLEAGNLADFKASVTDSLRWADIV
-136 KIDLPSA
+136 LPLITIATAVMAFRYKTAKRQPLTAVLKWWAAPLAGFALLLTGVNLCKGGFHKSLRSVRQSA
-143 RPEEVAQEIEDVI
+143 YLCSA
-156 GIEAMDAPRISAKT
+156 DAP
-170 GLNIEEVLEQIVTK
+170 
-184 IPAPAGDPK
+184 
-193 APLKALIFD
+193 IFSVFGCIW
-202 ALYDSYKGVIVFCR
+202 YD
-216 IKEGTVKV
+216 
-224 GTKIKMMAT
+224 
-233 GAEDLVT
+233 
-240 EVGYFGAG
+240 
-248 QFIPCDELSAGMV
+248 
-261 GYITASIKNVKD
+261 
-273 TRVGD
+273 
-278 TITDAAEPITPEKQ
+278 ITDAAEPITPEKQ

-401 AMRWLK
+401 AMRGLK

-451 KRIGDASFFKQCRE
+451 KRIGDASFFQQCRE

-484 TYSGHAPFKLPN
+484 TYSGHAPFKLPD

-557 ELVGNPACRG
+557 ELVGNPACRE

>member
-1 MSIDQSK
+1 MRQQLWDKTAIVFAVGIFLTFVAFDVIWCMDTTFASFSFFETYATK
-8 IRNFCIIAHIDHGK
+8 IIA
-22 STLADRIIEKTGT
+22 TLALAGVYA
-35 LTSRE
+35 LTRCRW
-40 MQAQVLDNMDLER
+40 AQ
-53 ERGITIKS
+53 I
-61 QAVRIIYQAK
+61 
-71 DGEEYIFNL
+71 
-80 IDTPGH
+80 
-86 VDFNYEV
+86 
-93 SRSLAACDGAILVVD
+93 VVM
-108 AAQGVEAQTLANV
+108 
-121 YLALDHDLDVLPVIN
+121 ALLDVLLVAN
-136 KIDLPSA
+136 LMYFRTYYSA
-143 RPEEVAQEIEDVI
+143 IPASSYL
-156 GIEAMDAPRISAKT
+156 EAGNLADFKASVTDSLRWADIVLLLISIATAVMALRSKATKRQPLTAVLKWWAAPLAGFALLLTGVNLCKGGFHKSLRSVRQSAYLCSADAP
-170 GLNIEEVLEQIVTK
+170 
-184 IPAPAGDPK
+184 
-193 APLKALIFD
+193 IFSVFGCIW
-202 ALYDSYKGVIVFCR
+202 YD
-216 IKEGTVKV
+216 
-224 GTKIKMMAT
+224 
-233 GAEDLVT
+233 
-240 EVGYFGAG
+240 
-248 QFIPCDELSAGMV
+248 
-261 GYITASIKNVKD
+261 
-273 TRVGD
+273 
-278 TITDAAEPITPEKQ
+278 ITDAAEPITPEKQ

-401 AMRWLK
+401 AMRGLK

-451 KRIGDASFFKQCRE
+451 KRIGDASFFQQCRE

-484 TYSGHAPFKLPN
+484 TYSGHAPFKLPD

>member
-1 MSIDQSK
+1 MKQQLWDKTAIIFAVGIFLTFVAFDVIWCMDTTFASFSFFETYATK
-8 IRNFCIIAHIDHGK
+8 IIA
-22 STLADRIIEKTGT
+22 TLALAGVYA
-35 LTSRE
+35 LTRCRW
-40 MQAQVLDNMDLER
+40 AQ
-53 ERGITIKS
+53 I
-61 QAVRIIYQAK
+61 
-71 DGEEYIFNL
+71 
-80 IDTPGH
+80 
-86 VDFNYEV
+86 
-93 SRSLAACDGAILVVD
+93 VVM
-108 AAQGVEAQTLANV
+108 
-121 YLALDHDLDVLPVIN
+121 ALLDVLLVANLMYFRTYYSAIPASSYLEAGNLADFKASVTDSLRWADIV
-136 KIDLPSA
+136 LPLITIATAVMAFRYKTTTRQPLTAVLKWWAAPLAGFALLLTGVNLCKGGFHKSLRSVRQSA
-143 RPEEVAQEIEDVI
+143 YLCSA
-156 GIEAMDAPRISAKT
+156 DAP
-170 GLNIEEVLEQIVTK
+170 
-184 IPAPAGDPK
+184 
-193 APLKALIFD
+193 IFSVFGCIW
-202 ALYDSYKGVIVFCR
+202 YD
-216 IKEGTVKV
+216 
-224 GTKIKMMAT
+224 
-233 GAEDLVT
+233 
-240 EVGYFGAG
+240 
-248 QFIPCDELSAGMV
+248 
-261 GYITASIKNVKD
+261 
-273 TRVGD
+273 
-278 TITDAAEPITPEKQ
+278 ITDAAEPITPEKQ

-401 AMRWLK
+401 AMRGLK

-451 KRIGDASFFKQCRE
+451 KRIGDASFFQQCRE

-484 TYSGHAPFKLPN
+484 TYSGHAPFKLPD

>member
-1 MSIDQSK
+1 MRQQLWDKTAIIFAVGIFLTFVAFDVIWCMDTTFASFSFFETYATK
-8 IRNFCIIAHIDHGK
+8 IIA
-22 STLADRIIEKTGT
+22 TLALAGVYA
-35 LTSRE
+35 LTRCRW
-40 MQAQVLDNMDLER
+40 AQ
-53 ERGITIKS
+53 I
-61 QAVRIIYQAK
+61 
-71 DGEEYIFNL
+71 
-80 IDTPGH
+80 
-86 VDFNYEV
+86 
-93 SRSLAACDGAILVVD
+93 VVM
-108 AAQGVEAQTLANV
+108 
-121 YLALDHDLDVLPVIN
+121 ALLDVLLVANLMYFRTYYSAIPASSYLEAGNLADFKASVTDSLRWADIV
-136 KIDLPSA
+136 LPLITIATAVMAFRYKTTKRQPLTAVLKWWAAPLAGFALLLTGVNLCKGGFHKSLRSVRQSA
-143 RPEEVAQEIEDVI
+143 YLCSA
-156 GIEAMDAPRISAKT
+156 DAP
-170 GLNIEEVLEQIVTK
+170 
-184 IPAPAGDPK
+184 
-193 APLKALIFD
+193 IFSVFGCIW
-202 ALYDSYKGVIVFCR
+202 YD
-216 IKEGTVKV
+216 
-224 GTKIKMMAT
+224 
-233 GAEDLVT
+233 
-240 EVGYFGAG
+240 
-248 QFIPCDELSAGMV
+248 
-261 GYITASIKNVKD
+261 
-273 TRVGD
+273 
-278 TITDAAEPITPEKQ
+278 ITDAAEPITPEKQ

-401 AMRWLK
+401 AMRGLK

-451 KRIGDASFFKQCRE
+451 KRIGDTSFFQQCRE

-484 TYSGHAPFKLPN
+484 TYSGHAPFKLPD

>member
-1 MSIDQSK
+1 MRQQLWDKTAIIFAVGIFLTFVAFDVIWCMDTTFASFSFFETYATK
-8 IRNFCIIAHIDHGK
+8 IIA
-22 STLADRIIEKTGT
+22 A
-35 LTSRE
+35 
-40 MQAQVLDNMDLER
+40 
-53 ERGITIKS
+53 
-61 QAVRIIYQAK
+61 
-71 DGEEYIFNL
+71 
-80 IDTPGH
+80 
-86 VDFNYEV
+86 
-93 SRSLAACDGAILVVD
+93 
-108 AAQGVEAQTLANV
+108 
-121 YLALDHDLDVLPVIN
+121 LALAGVYALTRCRWAQIVVMALLDVLLVANLMYFRTYYSAIPASSYLEAGNLADFKASVTDSLRWADIV
-136 KIDLPSA
+136 LPLITIATAVMAFRYKTTKRQPLTAVLKWWAAPLAGFALLLTGVNLCKGGFHKSLRSVRQSA
-143 RPEEVAQEIEDVI
+143 YLCSA
-156 GIEAMDAPRISAKT
+156 DAP
-170 GLNIEEVLEQIVTK
+170 
-184 IPAPAGDPK
+184 
-193 APLKALIFD
+193 IFSVFGCIW
-202 ALYDSYKGVIVFCR
+202 YD
-216 IKEGTVKV
+216 
-224 GTKIKMMAT
+224 
-233 GAEDLVT
+233 
-240 EVGYFGAG
+240 
-248 QFIPCDELSAGMV
+248 
-261 GYITASIKNVKD
+261 
-273 TRVGD
+273 
-278 TITDAAEPITPEKQ
+278 ITDAAEPITPEKQ

-401 AMRWLK
+401 AMRGLK

-451 KRIGDASFFKQCRE
+451 KRIGDASFFQQCQE

-484 TYSGHAPFKLPN
+484 TYSGHAPFKLPD

>member
-1 MSIDQSK
+1 MRQQLWDKTAITFAVGIFLTFVAFDVIWCMDTTFASFSFFETYATK
-8 IRNFCIIAHIDHGK
+8 IIA
-22 STLADRIIEKTGT
+22 TLALAGVYV
-35 LTSRE
+35 LTRCRW
-40 MQAQVLDNMDLER
+40 AQ
-53 ERGITIKS
+53 I
-61 QAVRIIYQAK
+61 
-71 DGEEYIFNL
+71 
-80 IDTPGH
+80 
-86 VDFNYEV
+86 
-93 SRSLAACDGAILVVD
+93 VVM
-108 AAQGVEAQTLANV
+108 
-121 YLALDHDLDVLPVIN
+121 ALLDVLLVAN
-136 KIDLPSA
+136 LMYFRTYYSA
-143 RPEEVAQEIEDVI
+143 IPASSYL
-156 GIEAMDAPRISAKT
+156 EAGNLADFKASVTDSLRWADIVMPLITIATAVMALRSKATKRQPLAAVLKWWAAPLAGFALLLTGVNLCKGGFHKSLRSVRQSAYLCSADAP
-170 GLNIEEVLEQIVTK
+170 
-184 IPAPAGDPK
+184 
-193 APLKALIFD
+193 IFSVFGCIW
-202 ALYDSYKGVIVFCR
+202 YD
-216 IKEGTVKV
+216 
-224 GTKIKMMAT
+224 
-233 GAEDLVT
+233 
-240 EVGYFGAG
+240 
-248 QFIPCDELSAGMV
+248 
-261 GYITASIKNVKD
+261 
-273 TRVGD
+273 
-278 TITDAAEPITPEKQ
+278 ITDAAEPITPEKQ

-401 AMRWLK
+401 AMRGLK

-451 KRIGDASFFKQCRE
+451 KRIGDASFFQQCRE

-484 TYSGHAPFKLPN
+484 TYSGHAPFKLPD

-581 SPVGMRYD
+581 SPVWMRYD

>member
-1 MSIDQSK
+1 MRQQLWDKTAIIFAVGIFLTFVAFDVIWCMDTTFASFSFFETYATK
-8 IRNFCIIAHIDHGK
+8 IIA
-22 STLADRIIEKTGT
+22 TLALVGVYV
-35 LTSRE
+35 LTRSRW
-40 MQAQVLDNMDLER
+40 AQ
-53 ERGITIKS
+53 I
-61 QAVRIIYQAK
+61 
-71 DGEEYIFNL
+71 
-80 IDTPGH
+80 
-86 VDFNYEV
+86 
-93 SRSLAACDGAILVVD
+93 VVM
-108 AAQGVEAQTLANV
+108 
-121 YLALDHDLDVLPVIN
+121 ALLDVLLVANLMYFRTYYSAIPASSYLEAGNLADFKASVTDSLRWADIV
-136 KIDLPSA
+136 LPLITIATAVMAFRYKTTKRQPLAAVLKWWAAPLAGFALLLTGVNLCKGGFHKSLRSVRQSA
-143 RPEEVAQEIEDVI
+143 YLCSA
-156 GIEAMDAPRISAKT
+156 DAP
-170 GLNIEEVLEQIVTK
+170 
-184 IPAPAGDPK
+184 
-193 APLKALIFD
+193 IFSVFGCIW
-202 ALYDSYKGVIVFCR
+202 YD
-216 IKEGTVKV
+216 
-224 GTKIKMMAT
+224 
-233 GAEDLVT
+233 
-240 EVGYFGAG
+240 
-248 QFIPCDELSAGMV
+248 
-261 GYITASIKNVKD
+261 
-273 TRVGD
+273 
-278 TITDAAEPITPEKQ
+278 ITDAAEPITPEKQ

-401 AMRWLK
+401 AMRGLK

-451 KRIGDASFFKQCRE
+451 KRIGDASFFQQCRE

-484 TYSGHAPFKLPN
+484 TYSGHAPFKLPD

>member
-1 MSIDQSK
+1 MRQQLWDKTAIIFAVGIFLTFVAFDVIWCMDTTFASFSFFETYATK
-8 IRNFCIIAHIDHGK
+8 IIA
-22 STLADRIIEKTGT
+22 TLALAGVYA
-35 LTSRE
+35 LTRCRW
-40 MQAQVLDNMDLER
+40 AQ
-53 ERGITIKS
+53 I
-61 QAVRIIYQAK
+61 
-71 DGEEYIFNL
+71 
-80 IDTPGH
+80 
-86 VDFNYEV
+86 
-93 SRSLAACDGAILVVD
+93 VVM
-108 AAQGVEAQTLANV
+108 
-121 YLALDHDLDVLPVIN
+121 ALLDVLLVANLMYFRTYYSAIPASSYLEAGNLADFKASVTDSLRWADIVLPLITIATDVMAFRYKTTKRQPLTAVLKWWAAPLAGFALLLTGIN
-136 KIDLPSA
+136 LCKGGFHKSLRSVRQSA
-143 RPEEVAQEIEDVI
+143 YLCSA
-156 GIEAMDAPRISAKT
+156 DAP
-170 GLNIEEVLEQIVTK
+170 
-184 IPAPAGDPK
+184 
-193 APLKALIFD
+193 IFSVFGCIW
-202 ALYDSYKGVIVFCR
+202 YD
-216 IKEGTVKV
+216 
-224 GTKIKMMAT
+224 
-233 GAEDLVT
+233 
-240 EVGYFGAG
+240 
-248 QFIPCDELSAGMV
+248 
-261 GYITASIKNVKD
+261 
-273 TRVGD
+273 
-278 TITDAAEPITPEKQ
+278 ITDAAEPITPEKQ

-339 ITPCLNRLLKEKST
+339 ITPCLNSLLKEKST

-401 AMRWLK
+401 AMRGLK

-451 KRIGDASFFKQCRE
+451 KRIGDASFFQQCRE

-484 TYSGHAPFKLPN
+484 TYSGHAPFKLPD

>member
-1 MSIDQSK
+1 MRQQLWDKTAIIFAVGIFLTFVAFDVIWCMDTTFASFSFFETYATK
-8 IRNFCIIAHIDHGK
+8 IIA
-22 STLADRIIEKTGT
+22 TLALAGVYA
-35 LTSRE
+35 LTRCRW
-40 MQAQVLDNMDLER
+40 AQ
-53 ERGITIKS
+53 I
-61 QAVRIIYQAK
+61 
-71 DGEEYIFNL
+71 
-80 IDTPGH
+80 
-86 VDFNYEV
+86 
-93 SRSLAACDGAILVVD
+93 VVM
-108 AAQGVEAQTLANV
+108 
-121 YLALDHDLDVLPVIN
+121 ALLDVLLVANLMYFRTYYSAIPASSYLEAGNLADFKASVTDSLRWADIVLLLISIATAVIAFRYKTTKRQPLTAVLKWWAAPLAGFALLLTGVN
-136 KIDLPSA
+136 LCKGGFHKSLRSVRQSA
-143 RPEEVAQEIEDVI
+143 YLCSA
-156 GIEAMDAPRISAKT
+156 DAP
-170 GLNIEEVLEQIVTK
+170 
-184 IPAPAGDPK
+184 
-193 APLKALIFD
+193 IF
-202 ALYDSYKGVIVFCR
+202 SVFGC
-216 IKEGTVKV
+216 IWN
-224 GTKIKMMAT
+224 
-233 GAEDLVT
+233 D
-240 EVGYFGAG
+240 
-248 QFIPCDELSAGMV
+248 
-261 GYITASIKNVKD
+261 
-273 TRVGD
+273 
-278 TITDAAEPITPEKQ
+278 ITDAAEPITPEKQ
-292 AEIERWLASQ
+292 AEIEQWLASQ

-401 AMRWLK
+401 AMRELK

-451 KRIGDASFFKQCRE
+451 KRIGDASFFQQCRE

-484 TYSGHAPFKLPN
+484 TYSGHAPFKLPD

>member
-1 MSIDQSK
+1 MRQQLWDKTAIIFAVGIFLTFVAFDVIWCMDTTFASFSFFETYATK
-8 IRNFCIIAHIDHGK
+8 IIA
-22 STLADRIIEKTGT
+22 TLALAGVYA
-35 LTSRE
+35 LTRCRW
-40 MQAQVLDNMDLER
+40 AQ
-53 ERGITIKS
+53 I
-61 QAVRIIYQAK
+61 
-71 DGEEYIFNL
+71 
-80 IDTPGH
+80 
-86 VDFNYEV
+86 
-93 SRSLAACDGAILVVD
+93 VVM
-108 AAQGVEAQTLANV
+108 
-121 YLALDHDLDVLPVIN
+121 ALLDVLLVANLMYFRTYYSAIPASSYLEAGNLADFKASVTDSLRWADIV
-136 KIDLPSA
+136 LPLITIATAVMAFRYKTTKRQPLTAVLKWWAAPLAGFALLLTGVNLCKGGFHKSLRSVRQSA
-143 RPEEVAQEIEDVI
+143 YLCSA
-156 GIEAMDAPRISAKT
+156 DAP
-170 GLNIEEVLEQIVTK
+170 
-184 IPAPAGDPK
+184 
-193 APLKALIFD
+193 IFSVFGCIW
-202 ALYDSYKGVIVFCR
+202 YD
-216 IKEGTVKV
+216 
-224 GTKIKMMAT
+224 
-233 GAEDLVT
+233 
-240 EVGYFGAG
+240 
-248 QFIPCDELSAGMV
+248 
-261 GYITASIKNVKD
+261 
-273 TRVGD
+273 
-278 TITDAAEPITPEKQ
+278 ITDAAEPITPEKQ

-401 AMRWLK
+401 AMRGLK

-451 KRIGDASFFKQCRE
+451 KRIGDASFFQQCRE

-484 TYSGHAPFKLPN
+484 TYSGHAPFKLPD

-598 PTLLNLMQLDAYRWH
+598 PTLLNLMKLDAYRWH

>member
-1 MSIDQSK
+1 MRQQLWDKTAIIFAVGIFLTFVAFDVIWCMDTTFASFSFFETYATK
-8 IRNFCIIAHIDHGK
+8 IIA
-22 STLADRIIEKTGT
+22 TLALAGVYA
-35 LTSRE
+35 LTRCRW
-40 MQAQVLDNMDLER
+40 AQ
-53 ERGITIKS
+53 I
-61 QAVRIIYQAK
+61 
-71 DGEEYIFNL
+71 
-80 IDTPGH
+80 
-86 VDFNYEV
+86 
-93 SRSLAACDGAILVVD
+93 VVM
-108 AAQGVEAQTLANV
+108 
-121 YLALDHDLDVLPVIN
+121 ALLDVLLVANLMYFRTYYSAIPASSYLEAGNLADFKASVTDSLRWADIV
-136 KIDLPSA
+136 LPLITIATAVMAFRYKTTKRQPLTAVLKWWAAPLAGFALLLTGVNLCKGGFHKSLRSVRQSA
-143 RPEEVAQEIEDVI
+143 YLCSA
-156 GIEAMDAPRISAKT
+156 DAP
-170 GLNIEEVLEQIVTK
+170 
-184 IPAPAGDPK
+184 
-193 APLKALIFD
+193 IFSVFGCIW
-202 ALYDSYKGVIVFCR
+202 YD
-216 IKEGTVKV
+216 
-224 GTKIKMMAT
+224 
-233 GAEDLVT
+233 
-240 EVGYFGAG
+240 
-248 QFIPCDELSAGMV
+248 
-261 GYITASIKNVKD
+261 
-273 TRVGD
+273 
-278 TITDAAEPITPEKQ
+278 ITDAAEPITPEKQ

-302 PKHQPADSVT
+302 PKHQPANSVT

-393 NTFYTLQK
+393 NTFYTIQK
-401 AMRWLK
+401 AMRGLK

-438 YHDFKMTEAFGTH
+438 YHDFKMTEAVGTH
-451 KRIGDASFFKQCRE
+451 KRIGDASFFQQCRE

-484 TYSGHAPFKLPN
+484 TYSGHAPFKLPD

-541 IVVIV
+541 IVVSV

>member
-1 MSIDQSK
+1 MRQQLWDKTAIIFAVGIFLTFVAFDVIWCMDTTFASFSFFETYATK
-8 IRNFCIIAHIDHGK
+8 IIA
-22 STLADRIIEKTGT
+22 TLALAGVYA
-35 LTSRE
+35 LTRCRW
-40 MQAQVLDNMDLER
+40 AQ
-53 ERGITIKS
+53 I
-61 QAVRIIYQAK
+61 
-71 DGEEYIFNL
+71 
-80 IDTPGH
+80 
-86 VDFNYEV
+86 
-93 SRSLAACDGAILVVD
+93 VVM
-108 AAQGVEAQTLANV
+108 
-121 YLALDHDLDVLPVIN
+121 ALLDVLLVANLMYFRTYYSAIPASSYLEAGNLADFKASVTDSLRWADIV
-136 KIDLPSA
+136 LPLITIATAVMAFRYKTTKRQPLTAVLKWWAAPLAGFALLLTGVNLCKGGFHKSLRSVRQSA
-143 RPEEVAQEIEDVI
+143 YLCSA
-156 GIEAMDAPRISAKT
+156 DAP
-170 GLNIEEVLEQIVTK
+170 
-184 IPAPAGDPK
+184 
-193 APLKALIFD
+193 IFSVFGCIW
-202 ALYDSYKGVIVFCR
+202 YD
-216 IKEGTVKV
+216 
-224 GTKIKMMAT
+224 
-233 GAEDLVT
+233 
-240 EVGYFGAG
+240 
-248 QFIPCDELSAGMV
+248 
-261 GYITASIKNVKD
+261 
-273 TRVGD
+273 
-278 TITDAAEPITPEKQ
+278 ITDAAEPITPEKQ
-292 AEIERWLASQ
+292 AEIELWLASQ

-401 AMRWLK
+401 AMRGLK

-451 KRIGDASFFKQCRE
+451 KRIGDASFFQQCRE

-484 TYSGHAPFKLPN
+484 TYSGHAPFKLPD

-533 TLPQYKET
+533 TLPPYKET

>member
-1 MSIDQSK
+1 MRQQLWDKTAITFAVGIFLTFVAFDVIWCMDTTFASFSFFETYATK
-8 IRNFCIIAHIDHGK
+8 IIA
-22 STLADRIIEKTGT
+22 TLALAGVYA
-35 LTSRE
+35 LTRCRW
-40 MQAQVLDNMDLER
+40 AQ
-53 ERGITIKS
+53 I
-61 QAVRIIYQAK
+61 
-71 DGEEYIFNL
+71 
-80 IDTPGH
+80 
-86 VDFNYEV
+86 
-93 SRSLAACDGAILVVD
+93 VVM
-108 AAQGVEAQTLANV
+108 
-121 YLALDHDLDVLPVIN
+121 ALLDVLLVANLMYFRTYYSAIPASSYLEAGNLADFKASVTDSLRWADIV
-136 KIDLPSA
+136 LPLITIATAVMAFRYKTTKRQPLTAVLKWWAAPLAGFALLLTGVNLCKGGFHKSLRSVRQSA
-143 RPEEVAQEIEDVI
+143 YLCSA
-156 GIEAMDAPRISAKT
+156 DAP
-170 GLNIEEVLEQIVTK
+170 
-184 IPAPAGDPK
+184 
-193 APLKALIFD
+193 IFSVFGCIW
-202 ALYDSYKGVIVFCR
+202 YD
-216 IKEGTVKV
+216 
-224 GTKIKMMAT
+224 
-233 GAEDLVT
+233 
-240 EVGYFGAG
+240 
-248 QFIPCDELSAGMV
+248 
-261 GYITASIKNVKD
+261 
-273 TRVGD
+273 
-278 TITDAAEPITPEKQ
+278 ITDAAEPITPEKQ

-401 AMRWLK
+401 AMRGLK

-451 KRIGDASFFKQCRE
+451 KRIGDASFFQQCRE

-484 TYSGHAPFKLPN
+484 TYSGHAPFKLPD

>member
-1 MSIDQSK
+1 MRQQLWDKTAIIFAVGIFLTFVAFDVIWCMDTTFASFSFFETYATK
-8 IRNFCIIAHIDHGK
+8 IIA
-22 STLADRIIEKTGT
+22 TLALAGVYA
-35 LTSRE
+35 LTRCRW
-40 MQAQVLDNMDLER
+40 AQ
-53 ERGITIKS
+53 I
-61 QAVRIIYQAK
+61 
-71 DGEEYIFNL
+71 
-80 IDTPGH
+80 
-86 VDFNYEV
+86 
-93 SRSLAACDGAILVVD
+93 VVM
-108 AAQGVEAQTLANV
+108 
-121 YLALDHDLDVLPVIN
+121 ALLDVLLVANLMYFRTYYSAIPASSYLEAGNLADFKASVTDSLRWADIV
-136 KIDLPSA
+136 LPLITIATAVMAFRYKTTKRQPLTAVLKWQAAPLAGFALLLTGVNLCKGGFHKSLRSVRQSA
-143 RPEEVAQEIEDVI
+143 YLCSA
-156 GIEAMDAPRISAKT
+156 DAP
-170 GLNIEEVLEQIVTK
+170 
-184 IPAPAGDPK
+184 
-193 APLKALIFD
+193 IFSVFGCIW
-202 ALYDSYKGVIVFCR
+202 YD
-216 IKEGTVKV
+216 
-224 GTKIKMMAT
+224 
-233 GAEDLVT
+233 
-240 EVGYFGAG
+240 
-248 QFIPCDELSAGMV
+248 
-261 GYITASIKNVKD
+261 
-273 TRVGD
+273 
-278 TITDAAEPITPEKQ
+278 ITDAAEPITPEKQ

-339 ITPCLNRLLKEKST
+339 ITPCLNSLLKEKST

-401 AMRWLK
+401 AMRGLK

-451 KRIGDASFFKQCRE
+451 KRIGDASFFQQCRE

-484 TYSGHAPFKLPN
+484 TYSGHAPFKLPD

-509 KAADYMTTAH
+509 KVADYMTTAH

>member
-1 MSIDQSK
+1 MDTTFASFSFFETYATK
-8 IRNFCIIAHIDHGK
+8 IIA
-22 STLADRIIEKTGT
+22 TLALAGVYA
-35 LTSRE
+35 LTRCRW
-40 MQAQVLDNMDLER
+40 AQ
-53 ERGITIKS
+53 I
-61 QAVRIIYQAK
+61 
-71 DGEEYIFNL
+71 
-80 IDTPGH
+80 
-86 VDFNYEV
+86 
-93 SRSLAACDGAILVVD
+93 VVM
-108 AAQGVEAQTLANV
+108 
-121 YLALDHDLDVLPVIN
+121 ALLDVLLVANLMYFRTYYSAIPASSYLEAGNLADFKASVTDSLRWADIV
-136 KIDLPSA
+136 LPLITIATAVMAFRYKTTKRQPLTAVQKWWAAPLAGFALLLTGVNLCKGGFHKSLRSVRQSA
-143 RPEEVAQEIEDVI
+143 YLCSA
-156 GIEAMDAPRISAKT
+156 DAP
-170 GLNIEEVLEQIVTK
+170 
-184 IPAPAGDPK
+184 
-193 APLKALIFD
+193 IFSVFGCIW
-202 ALYDSYKGVIVFCR
+202 YD
-216 IKEGTVKV
+216 
-224 GTKIKMMAT
+224 
-233 GAEDLVT
+233 
-240 EVGYFGAG
+240 
-248 QFIPCDELSAGMV
+248 
-261 GYITASIKNVKD
+261 
-273 TRVGD
+273 
-278 TITDAAEPITPEKQ
+278 ITDAAEPITPEKQ

-401 AMRWLK
+401 AMRGLK

-451 KRIGDASFFKQCRE
+451 KRIGDASFFQQCRE

-484 TYSGHAPFKLPN
+484 TYSGHAPFKLPD

>member
-1 MSIDQSK
+1 MRQQLWDKTAIIFAVGIFLTFVAFDVIWCMDTTFASFSFFETYATK
-8 IRNFCIIAHIDHGK
+8 IIA
-22 STLADRIIEKTGT
+22 TLALAGVYA
-35 LTSRE
+35 LTRCRW
-40 MQAQVLDNMDLER
+40 AQ
-53 ERGITIKS
+53 I
-61 QAVRIIYQAK
+61 
-71 DGEEYIFNL
+71 
-80 IDTPGH
+80 
-86 VDFNYEV
+86 
-93 SRSLAACDGAILVVD
+93 VVM
-108 AAQGVEAQTLANV
+108 
-121 YLALDHDLDVLPVIN
+121 ALLDVLLVANLMYFRTYYSAIPASSYLEAGNLADFKASVTDSLRWADIV
-136 KIDLPSA
+136 LPLITIATAVMAFRYKTTKRQPLTAVLKWWAAPLAGFALLLTGVNLCKGGFHKPLRSVRQSA
-143 RPEEVAQEIEDVI
+143 YLCSA
-156 GIEAMDAPRISAKT
+156 DAP
-170 GLNIEEVLEQIVTK
+170 
-184 IPAPAGDPK
+184 
-193 APLKALIFD
+193 IFSVFGCIW
-202 ALYDSYKGVIVFCR
+202 YD
-216 IKEGTVKV
+216 
-224 GTKIKMMAT
+224 
-233 GAEDLVT
+233 
-240 EVGYFGAG
+240 
-248 QFIPCDELSAGMV
+248 
-261 GYITASIKNVKD
+261 
-273 TRVGD
+273 
-278 TITDAAEPITPEKQ
+278 ITDAAEPITPEKQ

-401 AMRWLK
+401 AMRGLK

-451 KRIGDASFFKQCRE
+451 KRIGDASFFQQCRE

-484 TYSGHAPFKLPN
+484 TYSGHAPFKLPD

>member
-1 MSIDQSK
+1 MKQQLWDKTAIIFAVGIFLTFVAFDVIWCMDTTFASFSFFETYATK
-8 IRNFCIIAHIDHGK
+8 IIA
-22 STLADRIIEKTGT
+22 TLALAGVYA
-35 LTSRE
+35 LTRCRW
-40 MQAQVLDNMDLER
+40 AQ
-53 ERGITIKS
+53 I
-61 QAVRIIYQAK
+61 
-71 DGEEYIFNL
+71 
-80 IDTPGH
+80 
-86 VDFNYEV
+86 
-93 SRSLAACDGAILVVD
+93 VVM
-108 AAQGVEAQTLANV
+108 
-121 YLALDHDLDVLPVIN
+121 ALLDVLLVAN
-136 KIDLPSA
+136 LMYFRTYYSA
-143 RPEEVAQEIEDVI
+143 IPASSYL
-156 GIEAMDAPRISAKT
+156 EAGNLADFKASVTDSLRWADIVMPLITIATAVMAFRYKTTKRQPLTAVLKWWAAPLAGFALLLTGVNLCKGGFHKSLRSVRQSAYLCSADAP
-170 GLNIEEVLEQIVTK
+170 
-184 IPAPAGDPK
+184 
-193 APLKALIFD
+193 IFSVFGCIW
-202 ALYDSYKGVIVFCR
+202 YD
-216 IKEGTVKV
+216 
-224 GTKIKMMAT
+224 
-233 GAEDLVT
+233 
-240 EVGYFGAG
+240 
-248 QFIPCDELSAGMV
+248 
-261 GYITASIKNVKD
+261 
-273 TRVGD
+273 
-278 TITDAAEPITPEKQ
+278 ITDAAEPITPEKQ

-312 EKRSNLLIVFAES
+312 EERSNLLIVFAES

-401 AMRWLK
+401 AMRGLK

-451 KRIGDASFFKQCRE
+451 KRIGDASFFQQCRE

-484 TYSGHAPFKLPN
+484 TYSGHAPFKLPD

>member
-1 MSIDQSK
+1 MRQQLWDKTAIIFAVGIFLTFVAFDVIWCMDTTFASFSFFETYATK
-8 IRNFCIIAHIDHGK
+8 IIA
-22 STLADRIIEKTGT
+22 TLALVGVYV
-35 LTSRE
+35 LTRCRW
-40 MQAQVLDNMDLER
+40 AQ
-53 ERGITIKS
+53 I
-61 QAVRIIYQAK
+61 
-71 DGEEYIFNL
+71 
-80 IDTPGH
+80 
-86 VDFNYEV
+86 
-93 SRSLAACDGAILVVD
+93 VVM
-108 AAQGVEAQTLANV
+108 
-121 YLALDHDLDVLPVIN
+121 ALLDVLLVAN
-136 KIDLPSA
+136 LMYFRTYYSA
-143 RPEEVAQEIEDVI
+143 IPASSYL
-156 GIEAMDAPRISAKT
+156 EAGNLADFKASVTDSLRWADIVLLLISIATAVMAFRYKTTKRQPLTAVLKWWAAPLAGFALLLTGVNLCKGGFHKSLRSVRQSAYLCSADAP
-170 GLNIEEVLEQIVTK
+170 
-184 IPAPAGDPK
+184 
-193 APLKALIFD
+193 IFSVFGCIW
-202 ALYDSYKGVIVFCR
+202 YD
-216 IKEGTVKV
+216 
-224 GTKIKMMAT
+224 
-233 GAEDLVT
+233 
-240 EVGYFGAG
+240 
-248 QFIPCDELSAGMV
+248 
-261 GYITASIKNVKD
+261 
-273 TRVGD
+273 
-278 TITDAAEPITPEKQ
+278 ITDAAEPITPEKQ

-401 AMRWLK
+401 AMRGLK

-451 KRIGDASFFKQCRE
+451 KRIGDASFFQQCRE

-484 TYSGHAPFKLPN
+484 TYSGHAPFKLPD

-509 KAADYMTTAH
+509 KAVDYMTTAH

>member
-1 MSIDQSK
+1 MRQQLWDKTAITFAVGIFLTFVAFDVIWCMDTTFASFSFFETYATK
-8 IRNFCIIAHIDHGK
+8 IIA
-22 STLADRIIEKTGT
+22 TLALAGVYA
-35 LTSRE
+35 LTRSRW
-40 MQAQVLDNMDLER
+40 AQ
-53 ERGITIKS
+53 I
-61 QAVRIIYQAK
+61 
-71 DGEEYIFNL
+71 
-80 IDTPGH
+80 
-86 VDFNYEV
+86 
-93 SRSLAACDGAILVVD
+93 VVM
-108 AAQGVEAQTLANV
+108 
-121 YLALDHDLDVLPVIN
+121 ALLDVLLVANLMYFRTYYSAIPASSYLEAGNLADFKASVTDSLRWADIV
-136 KIDLPSA
+136 LPLITIATAVLAFRSKSTKRQPLTAVLKWWAAPLAGFALLLTGVNLCKGGFHKSLHSVRQSA
-143 RPEEVAQEIEDVI
+143 YLCSA
-156 GIEAMDAPRISAKT
+156 DAP
-170 GLNIEEVLEQIVTK
+170 
-184 IPAPAGDPK
+184 
-193 APLKALIFD
+193 IFSVFGCIW
-202 ALYDSYKGVIVFCR
+202 YD
-216 IKEGTVKV
+216 
-224 GTKIKMMAT
+224 
-233 GAEDLVT
+233 
-240 EVGYFGAG
+240 
-248 QFIPCDELSAGMV
+248 
-261 GYITASIKNVKD
+261 
-273 TRVGD
+273 
-278 TITDAAEPITPEKQ
+278 ITDAAEPITPEKQ

-401 AMRWLK
+401 AMRGLK

-451 KRIGDASFFKQCRE
+451 KRIGDASFFQQCRE

-484 TYSGHAPFKLPN
+484 TYSGHAPFKLPD

-501 TFPASIPE
+501 TFPTSIPE

>member
-1 MSIDQSK
+1 MRQQLWDKTAIIFAVGIFLTFVAFDVIWCMDTTFASFSFFETYATK
-8 IRNFCIIAHIDHGK
+8 IIA
-22 STLADRIIEKTGT
+22 TLALAGVYAMTRC
-35 LTSRE
+35 RW
-40 MQAQVLDNMDLER
+40 AQ
-53 ERGITIKS
+53 I
-61 QAVRIIYQAK
+61 
-71 DGEEYIFNL
+71 
-80 IDTPGH
+80 
-86 VDFNYEV
+86 
-93 SRSLAACDGAILVVD
+93 VVM
-108 AAQGVEAQTLANV
+108 
-121 YLALDHDLDVLPVIN
+121 ALLDVLLVANLMYFRTYYSAIPASSYLEAGNLADFKASVTDSLRWADIV
-136 KIDLPSA
+136 LPLITIATAVMAFRYKTTKRQPLTAVLKWWAAPLAGFALLLTGVNLCKGGFHKSLRSVRQSA
-143 RPEEVAQEIEDVI
+143 YLCSA
-156 GIEAMDAPRISAKT
+156 DAP
-170 GLNIEEVLEQIVTK
+170 
-184 IPAPAGDPK
+184 
-193 APLKALIFD
+193 IFSVFGCIW
-202 ALYDSYKGVIVFCR
+202 YD
-216 IKEGTVKV
+216 
-224 GTKIKMMAT
+224 
-233 GAEDLVT
+233 
-240 EVGYFGAG
+240 
-248 QFIPCDELSAGMV
+248 
-261 GYITASIKNVKD
+261 
-273 TRVGD
+273 
-278 TITDAAEPITPEKQ
+278 ITDAAEPITPEKQ

-401 AMRWLK
+401 AMRGLK

-451 KRIGDASFFKQCRE
+451 KRIGDASFFQQCRE

-484 TYSGHAPFKLPN
+484 TYSGHAPFKLPD